1 MEENPN
7 LKHNKILL
15 FVLLKCICIDYV
27 VHTSQEIGREM
38 HKIDWNF
45 ALFKKLLARRLLC

>member
-7 LKHNKILL
+7 FKYNKVLL
-15 FVLLKCICIDYV
+15 FVLFKCLCTDYI

-38 HKIDWNF
+38 HKLGWNF
-45 ALFKKLLARRLLC
+45 ALFK